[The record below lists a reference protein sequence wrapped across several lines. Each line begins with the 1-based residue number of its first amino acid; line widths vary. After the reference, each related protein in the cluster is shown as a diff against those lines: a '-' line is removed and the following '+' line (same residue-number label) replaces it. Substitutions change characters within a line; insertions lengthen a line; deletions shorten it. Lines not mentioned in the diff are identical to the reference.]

1 MEANI
6 SMQNVKGS
14 SSCSEPSLVIPEMG
28 TNVKG
33 IAQLIP
39 IAIIVIIA
47 NTLVL
52 IAFREA
58 KKSRALANYILI
70 SLAITDLMT
79 GIVNIPLFVI
89 VFFTSIISSST
100 VRFYLGFLV
109 TVVHTTTAVLSVYHI
124 LFATFEKYLA
134 IIWPITHLLTA
145 RATIRRTLLAIWLLS
160 IAIGLVPFSWSDKVF
175 SADPSGAKFSFYY
188 VIGCFIAVF
197 ILPYTFMI
205 YAFVKIFSVIS
216 RRIRIRKRQGLRH
229 KRKLIQERKCVAI
242 FVVMATLFAICWFPW
257 FSIMLLFTL
266 DYKSQY
272 LHTLS
277 HVVTLVR
284 YITSIVNPFLYIF
297 LRPNFYGALKKLL
310 PRGANSVGIK
320 AFSKSQQSSRSSCQ
334 LHAK

>member
-1 MEANI
+1 MEVNI

-14 SSCSEPSLVIPEMG
+14 SNRSNTSLAIPEMG

-39 IAIIVIIA
+39 IAIIIIIA

-52 IAFREA
+52 VAFREA

-79 GIVNIPLFVI
+79 GIVNIPLFMI
-89 VFFTSIISSST
+89 VSFTSIISSST

-109 TVVHTTTAVLSVYHI
+109 TVVHTTSAVSSVYHI

-160 IAIGLVPFSWSDKVF
+160 IAIGLVPFSWSDKIF
-175 SADPSGAKFSFYY
+175 SPSGAKCSFHY

-216 RRIRIRKRQGLRH
+216 RRIRIRKMQGLRR

-242 FVVMATLFAICWFPW
+242 FVIMAALFAICWFPW

-266 DYKSQY
+266 DYKSQSLY
-272 LHTLS
+272 TLS
-277 HVVTLVR
+277 HVFTLVR
-284 YITSIVNPFLYIF
+284 YITSIVNPFLYSF
-297 LRPNFYGALKKLL
+297 LRPNFYGALKKQLKK
-310 PRGANSVGIK
+310 GANSVGIK
-320 AFSKSQQSSRSSCQ
+320 AFSLSQHSSRSSCQ
-334 LHAK
+334 FNAK